1 MADAVNHPNA
11 VNRPNDVN
19 RQWTLRER
27 PLGKVSSDH
36 FTWTSQPIPVV
47 GAGQFLVR
55 ILYLSFDPT
64 QRGWLNDVP
73 SYLPP
78 VAIGAVMRA
87 GAVGQVV
94 ESAHDDFPVGT
105 LVQGSFGWQDYY
117 LSDGTT
123 ELGPVSI
130 LPPGVAPTAA
140 LSIYGVTGLTA
151 YFGMLDVGVP
161 EHGDVV
167 LVSGA
172 AGATGSV
179 AGQIARIAGA
189 SKVIGIAGGAEK
201 CAWVRDVA
209 GFDACIDYKNENV
222 VARLGE
228 EAPKGLNIYFD
239 NVGGPI
245 LEQALMFLALKAR
258 VVLCG
263 GISSGYTMEGLPP
276 GPSTY
281 MNLVIQRAR
290 MEGFIVLDYQP
301 RFSEAVVQLSTWVA
315 QGKLRYAEDI
325 VDGLE
330 HAPETLNRLFE
341 GRNFGKQLL
350 KVGDAP
356 FAAG

>member
-1 MADAVNHPNA
+1 MAQA
-11 VNRPNDVN
+11 VN
-19 RQWTLRER
+19 RQWLLKDR
-27 PLGKVSSDH
+27 PEGAVSATH
-36 FTWTSQPIPVV
+36 FTWAQTPVPAV
-47 GAGQFLVR
+47 GAGQFLIRV
-55 ILYLSFDPT
+55 LYLSFDPT

-78 VAIGAVMRA
+78 VALGAVMRA

-94 ESAHDDFPVGT
+94 ASDHPGFPVGV

-123 ELGPVSI
+123 ELGPVSK
-130 LPPGVAPTAA
+130 LAPGISPTAA
-140 LSIYGVTGLTA
+140 LSIFGVTGLTA

-161 EHGDVV
+161 EPGDVV

-189 SKVIGIAGGAEK
+189 SKVIGIAGGPEK

-209 GFDACIDYKNENV
+209 GFDICIDYKSED
-222 VARLGE
+222 VAARIQE

-239 NVGGPI
+239 NVGGTI
-245 LEQALMFLALKAR
+245 LEQALMFIARKAR

-263 GISSGYTMEGLPP
+263 GISSGYTMEGLPS
-276 GPSTY
+276 GPRTY
-281 MNLVIQRAR
+281 MSLVIQRAR

-301 RFSEAVVQLSTWVA
+301 RFTEAVVQLSSWVA
-315 QGKLRYAEDI
+315 EGRIRYAEDI

-330 HAPETLNRLFE
+330 HAPDTLNRLFD
-341 GRNFGKQLL
+341 GKNFGKQLL
-350 KVGDAP
+350 KLADPPLPITPV
-356 FAAG
+356 